1 VLRLAVL
8 TFLVLFALSVL
19 AFHFFYPLTFVDA
32 LYFTTALVTI
42 VGLGDFNFQH
52 SATCTVPS

>member
-1 VLRLAVL
+1 M
-8 TFLVLFALSVL
+8 VLFALSVL